1 MKIIINKIFG
11 RIGFCA
17 LLIILQATILITALI
32 RFEQQFTYIYL
43 VFLLLS
49 FVSVMKIINNR
60 LNPAYKLAWIIP
72 IMALPIFGGL
82 FYFLFS
88 SDQTRKKF
96 LKEMQP
102 INEQMKKY
110 LPQDEQTIKDI
121 EACDV
126 RAANQ
131 SHYINQYAL
140 CPVYEHTTSEYFP
153 LGEKKFARLLEKL
166 KTAEHYIFLEY
177 FIIDPGIMW
186 NAILDILKEKA
197 AAGIDVRIIYDDFG
211 CLLLLPDNYQKT
223 LEAMGIK
230 CCVFN
235 PVVPFLNIRMN
246 NRNHRKIVIIDGHTA
261 FNGGVNIGDE
271 YINAYDKYGHW
282 KDTALMI
289 QGEAVWSFTVM
300 FLTMWNYLRKTDSS
314 FEPFRPHVYHEAEF
328 DNDGFIQPFTDSPLD
343 KEFVGET
350 VYLNLISNAKNYILI
365 TTPYLIL
372 DNEMIN
378 ALSNAAKRGVDV
390 RILTPNKGDKWYVHA
405 MTRANYRFLIE
416 DGVKIYE
423 YTPGFVHSKMFVV
436 DDEYAVIGTINLDY
450 RSLYLHYECATWLY
464 KTNTIL
470 EMKADINQAL
480 QISEEVTLAKYNET
494 PLSYRLLFIFLRI
507 FAPLM

>member
-1 MKIIINKIFG
+1 MKKMMKTLFG
-11 RIGFCA
+11 RFGISIF
-17 LLIILQATILITALI
+17 LILLQAFILLVALM
-32 RFEQQFTYIYL
+32 RFQQQFTYIYL

-49 FVSVMKIINNR
+49 FVSVMKILNNR

-72 IMALPIFGGL
+72 IMAFPIFGGL

-88 SDQTRKKF
+88 SDQTQKKF

-102 INEQMKKY
+102 INDQMKKY
-110 LPQDEQTIKDI
+110 LIQDEQMLSDIKQADL
-121 EACDV
+121 

-131 SHYINQYAL
+131 SRYIHDFAL
-140 CPVYEHTTSEYFP
+140 CPVYEHTSSEYFP
-153 LGEKKFARLLEKL
+153 LGEKKFERFLEKL
-166 KTAEHYIFLEY
+166 NAAEHYIFLEY
-177 FIIDPGIMW
+177 FIISEGDLW
-186 NAILDILKEKA
+186 NSILEILQAKVA
-197 AAGIDVRIIYDDFG
+197 QGIDVRIIYDDFG
-211 CLLLLPDNYQKT
+211 CLFQIPSNYNKI
-223 LEAMGIK
+223 LESMGIK

-246 NRNHRKIVIIDGHTA
+246 NRNHRKIAIIDGHTA
-261 FNGGVNIGDE
+261 FNGGINIGDE
-271 YINAYDKYGHW
+271 YINAYDKHGHW

-300 FLTMWNYLRKTDSS
+300 FLTMWNYLRKTDED
-314 FEPFRPHVYHEAEF
+314 FEAFRPHVYHEAAFEG
-328 DNDGFIQPFTDSPLD
+328 DGFIQPFTDSPLD
-343 KEFVGET
+343 GEFIGET
-350 VYLNLISNAKNYILI
+350 VYLNLISNAKEYIYI

-378 ALSNAAKRGVDV
+378 ALSNAAKRGIDV
-390 RILTPNKGDKWYVHA
+390 RILTPFNGDRWFVHA

-423 YTPGFVHSKMFVV
+423 YSPGFVHSKMFVV

-450 RSLYLHYECATWLY
+450 RSLYLHYECATWIY
-464 KTNTIL
+464 NSHTVL
-470 EMKADINQAL
+470 EMRDDIKEAL
-480 QISEEVTLAKYNET
+480 TISQQITLEVYNKT
-494 PLSYRLLFIFLRI
+494 PFYYRLLFIFLRI